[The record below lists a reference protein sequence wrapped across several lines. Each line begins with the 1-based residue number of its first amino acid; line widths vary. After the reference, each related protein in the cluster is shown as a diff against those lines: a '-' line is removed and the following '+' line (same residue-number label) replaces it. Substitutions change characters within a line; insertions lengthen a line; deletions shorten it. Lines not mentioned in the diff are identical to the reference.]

1 MCALFPI
8 ASAIGRELSK
18 YTLEFLSQ
26 YVNLLLQ
33 SSVWSSSLE
42 LRVKPETHH
51 PKPNKPFKVII
62 AAGLT
67 SSHPEQRS

>member
-1 MCALFPI
+1 MCISPP
-8 ASAIGRELSK
+8 SGGGELSK

-26 YVNLLLQ
+26 YVNILLQ
-33 SSVWSSSLE
+33 SSVWSSKCG
-42 LRVKPETHH
+42 VAGFNPKPTTRN
-51 PKPNKPFKVII
+51 PNKPFKVII